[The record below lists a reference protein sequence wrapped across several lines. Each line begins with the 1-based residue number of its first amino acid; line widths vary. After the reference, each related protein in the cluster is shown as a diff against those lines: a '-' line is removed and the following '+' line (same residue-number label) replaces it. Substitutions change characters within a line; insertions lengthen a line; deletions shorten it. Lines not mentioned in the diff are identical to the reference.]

1 MKNFQNVKKWWL
13 YNRKFIRLIGPSKYK
28 FIGID
33 LSRQTNTGIPVKIN
47 VVEKL
52 EKDYG
57 ATMIF
62 IDILNFF

>member
-13 YNRKFIRLIGPSKYK
+13 YNNRLIGPSKYK

-33 LSRQTNTGIPVKIN
+33 LSRQTNTGIPFKIN